1 MKGVTWLLLLFAFV
15 AGVALPVQFS
25 INAVLRGFVGG
36 PAVAATI
43 SFFGGTLALV
53 VVALALRESWPL
65 GDTLA
70 RAPWWAWVGGF
81 LGAVYVLATI
91 VVIPRLGAATTVGLI
106 ILAGQVIASIIIDH
120 FGLIRVPVHELDIP
134 RLAGA
139 VFIVVG
145 VALVQRF

>member
-1 MKGVTWLLLLFAFV
+1 MMTWLLLLFAFL

-43 SFFGGTLALV
+43 SFIGGTLALV

-65 GDTLA
+65 GEALT
-70 RAPWWAWVGGF
+70 RAPWWAWSGGL
-81 LGAVYVLATI
+81 LGALYVLTTI
-91 VVIPRLGAATTVGLI
+91 VVIPRLGAATTVGVVLT
-106 ILAGQVIASIIIDH
+106 GQVIASIVIDH
-120 FGLIRVPVHELDIP
+120 FGLIRVSVHEVNVP

-139 VFIVVG
+139 AFIVVG

>member
-1 MKGVTWLLLLFAFV
+1 MKGVTWLLLLFAFA
-15 AGVALPVQFS
+15 AGAALPVQFS

-43 SFFGGTLALV
+43 SFFGGTLALI
-53 VVALALRESWPL
+53 VVALVLRESWPL
-65 GDTLA
+65 GEAVA
-70 RAPWWAWVGGF
+70 RAPGWAWVGGL
-81 LGAVYVLATI
+81 LGALYVLATI

-106 ILAGQVIASIIIDH
+106 LAGQVLASIVIDH
-120 FGLIRVPVHELDIP
+120 FGLIRVPVHELNIP

-139 VFIVVG
+139 VLIVIG

>member
-1 MKGVTWLLLLFAFV
+1 MTWLLLLFAFA
-15 AGVALPVQFS
+15 AGAALPVQFS

-43 SFFGGTLALV
+43 SFFGGTLALI

-65 GDTLA
+65 GEAVA
-70 RAPWWAWVGGF
+70 RAPGWAWVGGL
-81 LGAVYVLATI
+81 LGALYVLATI

-106 ILAGQVIASIIIDH
+106 LAGQVLASIIIDH
-120 FGLIRVPVHELDIP
+120 FGLIRVPVHELNIS

-139 VFIVVG
+139 VLIVIG

>member
-1 MKGVTWLLLLFAFV
+1 MTWLLLLFAFL

-43 SFFGGTLALV
+43 SFIGGTLALV

-65 GDTLA
+65 GEALT
-70 RAPWWAWVGGF
+70 RAPWWAWSGGL
-81 LGAVYVLATI
+81 LGALYVLTTI
-91 VVIPRLGAATTVGLI
+91 VVIPRLGAATTVGVVLT
-106 ILAGQVIASIIIDH
+106 GQVIASIVIDH
-120 FGLIRVPVHELDIP
+120 FGLIRVSVHEVNVP

-139 VFIVVG
+139 AFIVVG

>member
-15 AGVALPVQFS
+15 AGAALPVQFS

-43 SFFGGTLALV
+43 SFFGGTLALIM
-53 VVALALRESWPL
+53 VALALRESWPL
-65 GDTLA
+65 VEAVA
-70 RAPWWAWVGGF
+70 RAPGWAWVGGL
-81 LGAVYVLATI
+81 LGALYVLATI

-106 ILAGQVIASIIIDH
+106 LAGQVLASIVIDH
-120 FGLIRVPVHELDIP
+120 FGLIRVLVHELNIP

-139 VFIVVG
+139 VLIVIG

>member
-15 AGVALPVQFS
+15 AGAALPVQFS

-43 SFFGGTLALV
+43 SFFGGTLALI

-65 GDTLA
+65 GEAVA
-70 RAPWWAWVGGF
+70 RAPGWAWVGGL
-81 LGAVYVLATI
+81 LGALYVLATI
-91 VVIPRLGAATTVGLI
+91 IVIPRLGAATTVGLL
-106 ILAGQVIASIIIDH
+106 LAGQVLASIVIDH
-120 FGLIRVPVHELDIP
+120 FGLIRVPVHELNIP

-139 VFIVVG
+139 VLIVIG

>member
-1 MKGVTWLLLLFAFV
+1 VKGVTWLLLLFAFV
-15 AGVALPVQFS
+15 AGAALPVQFS

-43 SFFGGTLALV
+43 SFFGGTFALI
-53 VVALALRESWPL
+53 VVALVLRESWPL
-65 GDTLA
+65 GEAVA
-70 RAPWWAWVGGF
+70 RAPGWAWVGGL
-81 LGAVYVLATI
+81 LGALYVLATI

-106 ILAGQVIASIIIDH
+106 LAGQVLASIVIDH
-120 FGLIRVPVHELDIP
+120 FGLIRVPVHELNIP

-139 VFIVVG
+139 VLIVIG

>member
-53 VVALALRESWPL
+53 VVALVLRESWPL
-65 GDTLA
+65 GETVA
-70 RAPWWAWVGGF
+70 HAPWWVWVGGL
-81 LGAVYVLATI
+81 LGALYVLATI

-106 ILAGQVIASIIIDH
+106 LPA
-120 FGLIRVPVHELDIP
+120 RC
-134 RLAGA
+134 
-139 VFIVVG
+139 
-145 VALVQRF
+145 

>member
-15 AGVALPVQFS
+15 AEAALPVQFS

-43 SFFGGTLALV
+43 SFFGGTLALI

-65 GDTLA
+65 GEAVA
-70 RAPWWAWVGGF
+70 RAPGWAWVGGL
-81 LGAVYVLATI
+81 LGALYVLATI

-106 ILAGQVIASIIIDH
+106 LAGQVLASIVIDH
-120 FGLIRVPVHELDIP
+120 FGLIRVPVHELNIP

-139 VFIVVG
+139 VLIVIG

>member
-1 MKGVTWLLLLFAFV
+1 VKGVTWLLLLFAFV
-15 AGVALPVQFS
+15 AGAALPVQFS

-43 SFFGGTLALV
+43 SFFGGTLALI

-65 GDTLA
+65 GEAVA
-70 RAPWWAWVGGF
+70 RAPGWAWVGGL
-81 LGAVYVLATI
+81 LGALFVLATI
-91 VVIPRLGAATTVGLI
+91 IVIPRLGAATTVGLI
-106 ILAGQVIASIIIDH
+106 LAGQVLASIVIDH
-120 FGLIRVPVHELDIP
+120 FGLIRVPVHELNIP

-139 VFIVVG
+139 VLIVIG

>member
-1 MKGVTWLLLLFAFV
+1 MKGVTWLLLLFTFV
-15 AGVALPVQFS
+15 AGAALPVQFS

-43 SFFGGTLALV
+43 SFFGGTLALI

-65 GDTLA
+65 GEAVA
-70 RAPWWAWVGGF
+70 RAPGWAWVGGL
-81 LGAVYVLATI
+81 LGALYVLATI
-91 VVIPRLGAATTVGLI
+91 IVIPRLGAATTVGLI
-106 ILAGQVIASIIIDH
+106 LAGQVLASIVIDH
-120 FGLIRVPVHELDIP
+120 FGLIRVPVHELNIP

-139 VFIVVG
+139 VLIVIG